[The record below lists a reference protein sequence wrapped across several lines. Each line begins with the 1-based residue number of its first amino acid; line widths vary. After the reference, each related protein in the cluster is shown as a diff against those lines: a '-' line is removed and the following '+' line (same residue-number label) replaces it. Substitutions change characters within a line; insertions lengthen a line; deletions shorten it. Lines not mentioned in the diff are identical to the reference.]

1 MRGTQPSC
9 FSATR
14 DDGIIPAYAGNTEY
28 ERSLCPMCG
37 DHPRVCGEHIRFMS
51 WRSTRPG
58 SSPRMRGTQSC
69 PQSAISTRGIIP
81 AYAGNTR
88 RTRYWQMHG
97 RDHPRVCGEHTGIKV
112 GGMMGEG
119 SSPRMRGTRFR
130 VGNTW
135 RVVGIIPAYAG
146 NTEQETDGCSV
157 F

>member
-1 MRGTQPSC
+1 MRGTPHEVLVGD
-9 FSATR
+9 R
-14 DDGIIPAYAGNTEY
+14 GYGIIPAYAGNTN
-28 ERSLCPMCG
+28 SMSHTLGTSG

-119 SSPRMRGTRFR
+119 SSPRMRGTLYRRFHSHAD
-130 VGNTW
+130 T
-135 RVVGIIPAYAG
+135 GIIPAYAG
-146 NTEQETDGCSV
+146 NTFPCR
-157 F
+157 